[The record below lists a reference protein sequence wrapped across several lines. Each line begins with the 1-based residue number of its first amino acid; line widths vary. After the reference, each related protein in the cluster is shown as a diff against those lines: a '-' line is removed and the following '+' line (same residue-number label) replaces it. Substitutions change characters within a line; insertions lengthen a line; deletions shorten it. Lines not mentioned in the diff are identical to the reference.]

1 LKDVISLEIASTEG
15 WELIVKEV
23 DTDGDGKV
31 NYIFNK

>member
-1 LKDVISLEIASTEG
+1 LKEVISLEILSTEG

-31 NYIFNK
+31 NYIFDR